1 MTQAD
6 KEAFLITVNSEIDAV
21 IVQDILKQ
29 NGIPSLKKHKGMGEY
44 LTVVTGMSSLGIDIF
59 VPASILES
67 AKEIV
72 EAIPL

>member
-1 MTQAD
+1 MSQSD
-6 KEAFLITVNSEIDAV
+6 KAFLITVNTELDAV

-29 NGIPSLKKHKGMGEY
+29 NSIPSLKRHKGMGEY
-44 LTVVTGMSSLGIDIF
+44 LTIVTGMSSLGIDIF
-59 VPASILES
+59 VPASLLES